1 MATVRTNIVREYKDL
16 DLNFTIH
23 PVKKDINKLTAERA
37 VVNSIKNLVS
47 TNHYEKPFNPSFGSN
62 LRRLLFENIDK
73 FTASLI
79 EREITEVI
87 RNYEPRATVSSVI
100 VSPRV
105 DENGFNVQL
114 EFFVVNITDPLTI
127 SFFLERIR

>member
-1 MATVRTNIVREYKDL
+1 MATATTNIVRDYKDL

-23 PVKKDINKLTAERA
+23 PVKKDLNKLTGPTA

-62 LRRLLFENIDK
+62 LRRLLFENADR
-73 FTASLI
+73 FTAALI

-87 RNYEPRATVSSVI
+87 SNYEPRASVNNVI
-100 VSPRV
+100 VSPTV
-105 DENGFNVQL
+105 DGNGFNVQL
-114 EFFVVNITDPLTI
+114 EFFVVNQTDPLTI
-127 SFFLERIR
+127 TFFLERIR

>member
-1 MATVRTNIVREYKDL
+1 MATVRTNIVREYRDL

-23 PVKKDINKLTAERA
+23 PVKKDLNKLTAERA

-62 LRRLLFENIDK
+62 LRRLLFESVDR
-73 FTASLI
+73 FTAALI
-79 EREITEVI
+79 EREIIEVI
-87 RNYEPRATVSSVI
+87 TNYEPRATVDNVI
-100 VSPRV
+100 VSPTV

-114 EFFVVNITDPLTI
+114 EFFVVNQTNPLTI
-127 SFFLERIR
+127 NFFLERIR

>member
-1 MATVRTNIVREYKDL
+1 MATVRTNIVREFKDL

-62 LRRLLFENIDK
+62 LRRLLFENADK

-79 EREITEVI
+79 EREIAEVI
-87 RNYEPRATVSSVI
+87 RNYEPRATVNNVI
-100 VSPRV
+100 VSPTT
-105 DENGFNVQL
+105 DGNGFNVEL
-114 EFFVVNITDPLTI
+114 EFFVVNQTQPLSIT
-127 SFFLERIR
+127 FFLERIR

>member
-1 MATVRTNIVREYKDL
+1 MATLRTNIVREYKDL

-87 RNYEPRATVSSVI
+87 RNYEPRATVNNVI

>member
-1 MATVRTNIVREYKDL
+1 MATVATNIVREYKDL

-62 LRRLLFENIDK
+62 LRRLLFENADK
-73 FTASLI
+73 FTAALI

-87 RNYEPRATVSSVI
+87 RNFEPRATVSSVI
-100 VSPRV
+100 VSPRT

-114 EFFVVNITDPLTI
+114 EFFVVNITNPLTI
-127 SFFLERIR
+127 TFFLERIR

>member
-1 MATVRTNIVREYKDL
+1 MATATTNIVRDYKDL

-23 PVKKDINKLTAERA
+23 PVKKDLNKLTGPRA

-62 LRRLLFENIDK
+62 LRRLLFENADK
-73 FTASLI
+73 FTATLI

-87 RNYEPRATVSSVI
+87 SNYEPRATVNNVI
-100 VSPRV
+100 VSPTV
-105 DENGFNVQL
+105 DGNGFNVQL
-114 EFFVVNITDPLTI
+114 EFFVVNQTEPLTI
-127 SFFLERIR
+127 TFFLERIR

>member
-1 MATVRTNIVREYKDL
+1 MATATTNIVRQFKDL

-23 PVKKDINKLTAERA
+23 PVKKDLNKLTAERA

-62 LRRLLFENIDK
+62 LRRLLFENADK

-79 EREITEVI
+79 EREISEVI
-87 RNYEPRATVSSVI
+87 RNYEPRATVKTVI

-105 DENGFNVQL
+105 DENGFNVEL
-114 EFFVVNITDPLTI
+114 EFFVVNQTDPLTI
-127 SFFLERIR
+127 TFFLERIR

>member
-62 LRRLLFENIDK
+62 LRRLLFENVDK
-73 FTASLI
+73 FTAALI

-87 RNYEPRATVSSVI
+87 SNFEPRATVSSVI
-100 VSPRV
+100 VSPRT

-114 EFFVVNITDPLTI
+114 EFFVVNITNPLTI
-127 SFFLERIR
+127 TFFLERIR

>member
-1 MATVRTNIVREYKDL
+1 MATVSTNIVREYKDL

-62 LRRLLFENIDK
+62 LRRLLFENADK

-87 RNYEPRATVSSVI
+87 RNYEPRASVSSVI

-114 EFFVVNITDPLTI
+114 EFFVVNITDPI
-127 SFFLERIR
+127 SITFFLERIR

>member
-1 MATVRTNIVREYKDL
+1 MATLRTNVVREFKDL

-23 PVKKDINKLTAERA
+23 PVKKDLNKLTAERA

-62 LRRLLFENIDK
+62 LRRLLFESVDK

-79 EREITEVI
+79 EREISEVI
-87 RNYEPRATVSSVI
+87 ANYEPRATVNNVI
-100 VSPRV
+100 VSPTV
-105 DENGFNVQL
+105 EGNGFNVQL
-114 EFFVVNITDPLTI
+114 EFFVVNQTDPLSIT
-127 SFFLERIR
+127 FFLERIR

>member
-1 MATVRTNIVREYKDL
+1 MATVRTNIVREFKDL

-62 LRRLLFENIDK
+62 LRRLLFENADK

-79 EREITEVI
+79 EREIAEVI
-87 RNYEPRATVSSVI
+87 RNYEPRATVNNVI
-100 VSPRV
+100 VSPTV
-105 DENGFNVQL
+105 DGNGFNVEL
-114 EFFVVNITDPLTI
+114 EFFVVNQTQPLSIT
-127 SFFLERIR
+127 FFLERIR

>member
-1 MATVRTNIVREYKDL
+1 MATVRTNIVREFKDL

-62 LRRLLFENIDK
+62 LRRLLFENADK

-79 EREITEVI
+79 EREIAEVI
-87 RNYEPRATVSSVI
+87 RNYEPRATVNNVI
-100 VSPRV
+100 VSPSN
-105 DENGFNVQL
+105 DGNGFNVEL
-114 EFFVVNITDPLTI
+114 EFFIVNQTQPLSIT
-127 SFFLERIR
+127 FFLERIR

>member
-1 MATVRTNIVREYKDL
+1 MATTRTNIVREYKDL

-47 TNHYEKPFNPSFGSN
+47 INHYEKPFNPSFGSN
-62 LRRLLFENIDK
+62 LRRLLFENADK

-87 RNYEPRATVSSVI
+87 RNFEPRATVSSVI

-114 EFFVVNITDPLTI
+114 EFFVVNITDPITI
-127 SFFLERIR
+127 TFFLERIR

>member
-1 MATVRTNIVREYKDL
+1 MATVSTNIVREYKDL

-62 LRRLLFENIDK
+62 LRRLLFENADK

-114 EFFVVNITDPLTI
+114 EFFVVNRTDPLTI
-127 SFFLERIR
+127 TFFLERIR

>member
-1 MATVRTNIVREYKDL
+1 MATLRTTVVRVFKDL

-23 PVKKDINKLTAERA
+23 PVKKDLNKLTAERA

-62 LRRLLFENIDK
+62 LRRLLFESVDK

-79 EREITEVI
+79 EREISEVI
-87 RNYEPRATVSSVI
+87 ANYEPRATVNNVI
-100 VSPRV
+100 VSPTV
-105 DENGFNVQL
+105 EGNGFNVQL
-114 EFFVVNITDPLTI
+114 EFFVVNQTDPLSIT
-127 SFFLERIR
+127 FFLERIR

>member
-1 MATVRTNIVREYKDL
+1 MATTRTNIVREYKDL

-62 LRRLLFENIDK
+62 LRRLLFENADK

-87 RNYEPRATVSSVI
+87 RNFEPRATVSSVI

-114 EFFVVNITDPLTI
+114 EFFVINITNPITI
-127 SFFLERIR
+127 TFFLERIR